1 MSVKEEASK
10 APAKE
15 KAAGESGAKVNSV
28 AVGELASVCFA
39 DIESGLM
46 VLDKSGRIIMW
57 NAWMSKASRVASK
70 NAVGRELPEV
80 FPTIAET
87 RVWKSI
93 QSALKHGMPAL
104 LSHTLNKAQFPLY
117 RPFRHSE
124 ELMRQIIVIKPTR
137 IPGVERHCLVQIS
150 DVTPAVVREEMLRKQ
165 AHELKLAQQM
175 LLEAERKEA
184 ERAIALERESTE
196 AAMAGGF
203 AHEMRNA
210 LSGGNLL
217 LMGSLGLESKEAGSS
232 IPQKTR
238 ETLVAIHKQVSE
250 WGISKEQLTELGEA
264 LRSINKNEKNIEHV
278 LNSVHGATERA
289 LMITKQIMQYSK
301 MGHSLKGMER
311 VSVSELIAAVMD
323 DSEVDFGS
331 GHVDLLIEVPD
342 DLVVQGDNLQYYS
355 IIKNLVQNA
364 RDAVFERFGGDEGG
378 RVGLII
384 ESHEAFWR
392 VVVSDN
398 GVGIPEEHRPQIFK
412 AFFSTKPETGTGLG
426 LGMVKKLVNLYNGT
440 INVDSVVGEG
450 TTFTLDFQLLPEK
463 EDESAEQSEGASLG
477 DAKESVDG

>member
-1 MSVKEEASK
+1 
-10 APAKE
+10 
-15 KAAGESGAKVNSV
+15 
-28 AVGELASVCFA
+28 
-39 DIESGLM
+39 
-46 VLDKSGRIIMW
+46 
-57 NAWMSKASRVASK
+57 
-70 NAVGRELPEV
+70 
-80 FPTIAET
+80 
-87 RVWKSI
+87 
-93 QSALKHGMPAL
+93 
-104 LSHTLNKAQFPLY
+104 
-117 RPFRHSE
+117 
-124 ELMRQIIVIKPTR
+124 
-137 IPGVERHCLVQIS
+137 
-150 DVTPAVVREEMLRKQ
+150 
-165 AHELKLAQQM
+165 
-175 LLEAERKEA
+175 EAERKEA

-217 LMGSLGLESKEAGSS
+217 LMGSLGLESKEAANS

-238 ETLVAIHKQVSE
+238 ETLVSIHKMVSG
-250 WGISKEQLTELGEA
+250 WGISKEQITELGGA
-264 LRSINKNEKNIEHV
+264 LRAINKNEKNIEHV

-331 GHVDLLIEVPD
+331 GHVGLLIDVPE

-384 ESHEAFWR
+384 ESHENFWR

-398 GVGIPEEHRPQIFK
+398 GVGIPEEHRPKIFK

-440 INVDSVVGEG
+440 ISVDSVVGEG
-450 TTFTLDFQLLPEK
+450 TTFTLDFQFLS
-463 EDESAEQSEGASLG
+463 EDENGSVEQAEGASLG
-477 DAKESVDG
+477 DAEESVDG

>member
-1 MSVKEEASK
+1 MKVN
-10 APAKE
+10 
-15 KAAGESGAKVNSV
+15 ESPRSGSEDAKVVPDDSEKV

-57 NAWMSKASRVASK
+57 NAWMSKAARVASK
-70 NAVGRELPEV
+70 DAVGRELPEV

-87 RVWKSI
+87 RVWKAI

-175 LLEAERKEA
+175 LLDAERKEKA
-184 ERAIALERESTE
+184 RAIALERESTE

-217 LMGSLGLESKEAGSS
+217 LMGCLGQESKEGGES

-238 ETLVAIHKQVSE
+238 GLLVGIHKLAANA
-250 WGISKEQLTELGEA
+250 GMDDEA
-264 LRSINKNEKNIEHV
+264 LKELMDILRTINRNEKNVEHV
-278 LNSVHGATERA
+278 LTSVHGATERA

-301 MGHSLKGMER
+301 LGHSSRGLEQ
-311 VSVSELIAAVMD
+311 VSVSELVAGVID
-323 DSEVDFGS
+323 DSEVDFDS
-331 GHVDLLIEVPD
+331 RHVDLLIEVPE
-342 DLVVQGDNLQYYS
+342 DLVVEGDTVQYYS

-364 RDAVFERFGGDEGG
+364 RDAVVERFGGADGG
-378 RVGLII
+378 RVGLVV
-384 ESHEAFWR
+384 EAHETFWR

-398 GVGIPEEHRPQIFK
+398 GVGIPEGDRPKIFK

-426 LGMVKKLVNLYNGT
+426 LGMVKKLVSLYNGK
-440 INVDSVVGEG
+440 ISVDSVVGGG
-450 TTFTLDFQLLPEK
+450 TTFTIDFHAVDDQDERKSLVS
-463 EDESAEQSEGASLG
+463 EDVRAGNTEEAI
-477 DAKESVDG
+477 DG

>member
-1 MSVKEEASK
+1 MSAEDATKEAV
-10 APAKE
+10 APT
-15 KAAGESGAKVNSV
+15 NSI

-70 NAVGRELPEV
+70 DAVGRELPEV

-87 RVWKSI
+87 RVWKAI

-175 LLEAERKEA
+175 LLEAERKEK

-217 LMGSLGLESKEAGSS
+217 LMGSLGLESKEAGASL
-232 IPQKTR
+232 PQKNR
-238 ETLVAIHKQVSE
+238 ETLVEIHKMVSS
-250 WGISKEQLTELGEA
+250 WGVSKEQVAELGAA
-264 LRSINKNEKNIEHV
+264 LRSINKHEKNIEHV

-301 MGHSLKGMER
+301 MGHSLKGMEQ
-311 VSVSELIAAVMD
+311 VSVSELIEAVMD

-342 DLVVQGDNLQYYS
+342 ELVVQGDTLQYYS

-384 ESHEAFWR
+384 EENGDSWR
-392 VVVSDN
+392 VIVSDN
-398 GVGIPEEHRPQIFK
+398 GVGIPEEHRPKIFK

-426 LGMVKKLVNLYNGT
+426 LGMVKKLVSLYNGT
-440 INVDSVVGEG
+440 ISVDSVVGEG
-450 TTFTLDFQLLPEK
+450 TTFTLDFK
-463 EDESAEQSEGASLG
+463 SMDVESAEESEEEGSELSG
-477 DAKESVDG
+477 DAEESVDG